1 MSSLNRLK
9 KNILFKIPKNIKV
22 LYCDEKNL
30 ITFIG
35 PFQTKSLKVKVKLFL
50 TADSNM
56 IMVTN
61 IFASK
66 ASATDVKNINKLQ
79 GTTVAKIKQNSKIEI
94 TYTLYHKLN
103 LVGVGYRVF
112 PYEQLDNQLYFK
124 LGFSHLTYFKVP
136 SSLKLIVKSLLN
148 YSYLVISSFDVL
160 TQTAARIRA
169 FKNQNLIKVKGFYM
183 IKKIT
188 LKKGKRYNNQ

>member
-1 MSSLNRLK
+1 MPNANVFK
-9 KNILFKIPKNIKV
+9 KKHTIKIPKNIKV
-22 LYCDEKNL
+22 LYCDKKNL
-30 ITFIG
+30 VTFIG
-35 PFQTKSLKVKVKLFL
+35 PSQIKSLKVKMKLFL
-50 TADSNM
+50 TIDSNI

-66 ASATDVKNINKLQ
+66 ASATDIKNINKLQ
-79 GTTVAKIKQNSKIEI
+79 GTTVAKIKQILIEI

-136 SSLKLIVKSLLN
+136 SSLKTYCQKFTKLFIFGN
-148 YSYLVISSFDVL
+148 SSFDVL

-169 FKNQNLIKVKGFYM
+169 FKKPEPYKGKG
-183 IKKIT
+183 ILHDQEKIT
-188 LKKGKRYNNQ
+188 LKKGKKI